1 MSFYLSG
8 EADKL
13 EGLILEPAAHDVGEG
28 AVGVLVERGAVPRLR
43 GAEGD
48 VGEGDGERQDA
59 VDEDE
64 ELGVLELPRVPGRV
78 HVLE

>member
-1 MSFYLSG
+1 M
-8 EADKL
+8 
-13 EGLILEPAAHDVGEG
+13 
-28 AVGVLVERGAVPRLR
+28 GVLVERGAVPRLR

-78 HVLE
+78 DVLE